1 MAQLS
6 TKIKKYLAA
15 NSVNEVD
22 FFSDVLLQ
30 DDSNG
35 QGPYIKEWNI
45 DGVAKPTDSQL
56 NSYDTAADL
65 EDALYSIR
73 VKRDRLI
80 AETDY
85 LALSDQTLSAEM
97 STYRQ
102 ALRDITNGITTV
114 EQANNVTWPTK
125 P

>member
-1 MAQLS
+1 MIIEAILKINPNAKVTVNADDINQITWLEGTTPISNADIEAQ
-6 TKIKKYLAA
+6 
-15 NSVNEVD
+15 
-22 FFSDVLLQ
+22 F
-30 DDSNG
+30 
-35 QGPYIKEWNI
+35 
-45 DGVAKPTDSQL
+45 
-56 NSYDTAADL
+56 TAVEFDIAMEDL
-65 EDALYSIR
+65 RA
-73 VKRDRLI
+73 KRDKLI

>member
-1 MAQLS
+1 MITQAILKINPNAQF
-6 TKIKKYLAA
+6 
-15 NSVNEVD
+15 SVNDNDINQITWLNGTTPISTADIEAQYPTVELEIALEV
-22 FFSDVLLQ
+22 
-30 DDSNG
+30 
-35 QGPYIKEWNI
+35 
-45 DGVAKPTDSQL
+45 
-56 NSYDTAADL
+56 
-65 EDALYSIR
+65 IR
-73 VKRDRLI
+73 EKRNRLI
-80 AETDY
+80 KETDY

>member
-1 MAQLS
+1 MKINKIIKAIQKINPNAEVTVHEDDINSIEWLNGTTPIPVADIEAQ
-6 TKIKKYLAA
+6 
-15 NSVNEVD
+15 
-22 FFSDVLLQ
+22 F
-30 DDSNG
+30 
-35 QGPYIKEWNI
+35 
-45 DGVAKPTDSQL
+45 
-56 NSYDTAADL
+56 TAVEFDIAMEDL
-65 EDALYSIR
+65 RA
-73 VKRDRLI
+73 KRDKLI

-85 LALSDQTLSAEM
+85 LALSDQTLSTEM

>member
-1 MAQLS
+1 MKKVKITPTGIIEEDLTAEEITQAQ
-6 TKIKKYLAA
+6 TNQA
-15 NSVNEVD
+15 N
-22 FFSDVLLQ
+22 FGFDVAMQ
-30 DDSNG
+30 DLRT
-35 QGPYIKEWNI
+35 E
-45 DGVAKPTDSQL
+45 
-56 NSYDTAADL
+56 
-65 EDALYSIR
+65 
-73 VKRDRLI
+73 RDRLI

-85 LALSDQTLSAEM
+85 LALSDQTLSTEM